1 MNYKKERQALYDRII
16 ERYRFSYE
24 AHRDNRDLM
33 ERHMRQYLGSYEIDN
48 STEKAVTLRNITYEI
63 IESQILPDIPYPKA
77 DPECYTEKRAENAS
91 LIERLCRS
99 LREKLP
105 FEELNDLDERYT
117 YIYGGSVWYV
127 EWDCGRSADG
137 ASGDVLVHCLSPM
150 DFIPEPNVCEVSEM
164 QYCFLKFTT
173 SREELG
179 RRYGIKGE
187 LLSLAECDFS
197 YSSETADE
205 DTVTVIN
212 ALYRDGHGNIC
223 KLVFSG
229 ELILSD
235 VPNLY
240 ARKTLS
246 GDDENGYPVY
256 RDTYTE
262 LLPEGVA
269 NAMGVSRSVNYYI
282 PREMPIV
289 IRRNTR
295 CSPSLFGLSDC
306 ERIRPQQQAINKV
319 ESRILK
325 KLLRSAVTP
334 VMPEDA
340 TVTLGNSVFGEII
353 RTRPG
358 ESLDSY
364 GKIDTT
370 PDVSQDIAEA
380 DRLYDHA
387 KRVLGISDALQG
399 TDTTNA
405 ESGYARNLK
414 IKRAESRL
422 ETKKRMKYHA
432 YSALYRLIFLH
443 YLAFSDEPRNLSY
456 KDMGGISHSVCF
468 DRFSFLEADG
478 REPYYSD
485 AYLFS
490 VDLNTE
496 NDYTREA
503 SWDRNLK
510 NLESGT
516 LGEKSSAYTLLRYWQ
531 MQEMAHYP
539 FARENVDYFKA
550 LINSQDENE
559 TKKE

>member
-1 MNYKKERQALYDRII
+1 MEKNKFFTHPLVITLCALLCCALWGSATPFIKIGYALIMPHGGVPSTLVFAGVRFFFAGVLTVLIYSIGRKRFLYPKKE
-16 ERYRFSYE
+16 
-24 AHRDNRDLM
+24 N
-33 ERHMRQYLGSYEIDN
+33 
-48 STEKAVTLRNITYEI
+48 
-63 IESQILPDIPYPKA
+63 
-77 DPECYTEKRAENAS
+77 
-91 LIERLCRS
+91 
-99 LREKLP
+99 
-105 FEELNDLDERYT
+105 
-117 YIYGGSVWYV
+117 
-127 EWDCGRSADG
+127 
-137 ASGDVLVHCLSPM
+137 
-150 DFIPEPNVCEVSEM
+150 
-164 QYCFLKFTT
+164 
-173 SREELG
+173 LG
-179 RRYGIKGE
+179 RVGIVSCFQTIIQYIFFYIG
-187 LLSLAECDFS
+187 LANTSGDFS

-246 GDDENGYPVY
+246 GDDEKGYPVY

-262 LLPEGVA
+262 LLPEDVA
-269 NAMGVSRSVNYYI
+269 NAMGISRSVNYYI